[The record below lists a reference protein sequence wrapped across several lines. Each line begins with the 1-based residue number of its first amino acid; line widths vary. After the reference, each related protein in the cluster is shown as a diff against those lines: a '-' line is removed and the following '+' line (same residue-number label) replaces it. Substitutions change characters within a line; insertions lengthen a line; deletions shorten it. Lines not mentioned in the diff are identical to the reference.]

1 MDGSG
6 GGKAT
11 GADLTITIALP
22 NGVRLSAEDVALLE
36 AIRRVRSITGAAK
49 ALGISYRKAW
59 LMVDALARGFESPA
73 VTTHPGRRDG
83 GSELTPFGERLIAL
97 YRSVERRSRSAAG
110 AALGELVAGLD
121 WSFRVEGA
129 DADLTARAATDEA

>member
-1 MDGSG
+1 MDGG
-6 GGKAT
+6 GDSKAR

-22 NGVRLSAEDVALLE
+22 NGARLSPEDVALLE

-49 ALGISYRKAW
+49 AIGISYRKAW
-59 LMVDALARGFESPA
+59 LMVDALARGFETPA

-97 YRSVERRSRSAAG
+97 YRSVERRSRSASG

-121 WSFRVEGA
+121 WSFRAEAG
-129 DADLTARAATDEA
+129 DTDLTVQAATDGA